1 MESNWIEWN
10 GDQSLP
16 KSDLPRQ
23 FGSYTLLQRLAVGG
37 MAEVYVA
44 RSSGTAGFEK
54 LVALKVIHPKY
65 SRDQNFVSMLI
76 EEAKLSV
83 LLNHRNIVQTFDLG
97 HIEDGYFIV
106 MEHVEGYDAHHVLR
120 TLRARNSE
128 FPIDLA
134 GYVVAEVCR
143 GLDYAHRRADDLGRP
158 LHIVHRDV
166 SPQNVLL
173 SFAGEVKIGDFG
185 IAKVAYRTTDTEA
198 GVIKGKYFYMSPEQA
213 WGDPVDHRSDVFS
226 AGVVLWELLAGE
238 TLYKPGDVRTLL
250 ASVRKAD
257 IPPPSSVRREVPK
270 ELDAIVARAAAAGR
284 DDRYPT
290 AGDLAEALTRF
301 LADMPPTY
309 APGRLADMLA
319 GIEPPTPASSSPAL
333 VPPTVD
339 RAITSDTSPGDL
351 LGRDDFG
358 PTAVGRRFARRGQT
372 DEASTLASDH
382 GSPPAEPD
390 DGFDVQESIDTV
402 VGRRTHSSKR
412 ATLQTWRWPLL
423 SVAALVLALAV
434 YAATR

>member
-1 MESNWIEWN
+1 M
-10 GDQSLP
+10 P
-16 KSDLPRQ
+16 HSDLPRQ

-83 LLNHRNIVQTFDLG
+83 LLNHRNIVLTFDLG

-120 TLRARNSE
+120 TLRARSSE

-134 GYVVAEVCR
+134 AYVVAEVCR

-185 IAKVAYRTTDTEA
+185 IAKVTYRTTDTEA
-198 GVIKGKYFYMSPEQA
+198 GVFNGK
-213 WGDPVDHRSDVFS
+213 
-226 AGVVLWELLAGE
+226 
-238 TLYKPGDVRTLL
+238 
-250 ASVRKAD
+250 
-257 IPPPSSVRREVPK
+257 
-270 ELDAIVARAAAAGR
+270 
-284 DDRYPT
+284 
-290 AGDLAEALTRF
+290 
-301 LADMPPTY
+301 
-309 APGRLADMLA
+309 
-319 GIEPPTPASSSPAL
+319 
-333 VPPTVD
+333 
-339 RAITSDTSPGDL
+339 
-351 LGRDDFG
+351 
-358 PTAVGRRFARRGQT
+358 
-372 DEASTLASDH
+372 
-382 GSPPAEPD
+382 
-390 DGFDVQESIDTV
+390 
-402 VGRRTHSSKR
+402 
-412 ATLQTWRWPLL
+412 
-423 SVAALVLALAV
+423 
-434 YAATR
+434 